1 MSPSYNEELLLR
13 LNVKEPR
20 TRTGS
25 KGILG
30 KETGVEAA
38 DKQVVRLHPSTTTS
52 EPLCIVPHLSC
63 RGGIFCTRVPM
74 KRKSPPPSS
83 NPSNDEGVAPSFAA
97 PSAAASDAF
106 ASQPPPVKKKRMT
119 QPVGNLTNA
128 QKRLL
133 CVKFSQVKMTQ
144 QELCVW
150 AKEEFSLVNLPHQST
165 ISKILARA
173 GELTSMTS
181 KDLSARRKGLV
192 TCPEL
197 DTALC
202 NWVLYARQNNKKLS
216 GDMIKEKARQLAAT
230 LGLGSKMTFSNGW
243 LGGFK
248 KRHNIRLGGGATTG
262 TTGAAVTHQQH
273 NASSPHSLDS
283 ALSTS
288 VAAIGLG
295 GVAAIR
301 GSLQNPGEA
310 SAFGAS
316 PVDQFAAMSAT
327 LASTSPTAA
336 AASAAISS
344 SIRELQEIC
353 KMYHPTDI
361 FTMSETG
368 LYYALSP
375 EKPASGGRGARQ
387 AATAKNYEKERLTIV
402 LAVNAEGSE
411 RLEPFF
417 IGTTKLPKEML
428 QTGGGIGYNIG
439 IGGASA
445 GGLLALDVD
454 EPSVPFQ
461 YRDNPKAWM
470 TPVLFQEWISTL
482 DTKLRDIQ
490 RTILLLIPQAPSHIC
505 ISLEL
510 TNIRVEMLPP
520 PPSTSSALPTLQS
533 PYQPFESG
541 IFAAFKR
548 RYRRHHMHHAL
559 DRFEAGVGGDLY
571 KLDLVQAMR
580 WVRDCWM
587 HMLPASL
594 LKHFWDRT
602 ELITHPAPAAK
613 PSPQTYHAMEE
624 LELRMESDICDTV
637 AALQVA
643 RPMTIDEFLNPS
655 GEITDL
661 HCTGMDESDFI
672 LSVGGSSSTLMIPT
686 TTEGT
691 DGAAK
696 ALDPLAPGAKDSS
709 SEGNGAGVALAS
721 SSNSGV
727 TATAFTVAPFG
738 APRTSNEQLLVSLK
752 VLLPELDRLRFDE
765 HTKTSIRI
773 AFRKLKDKEAEAQQQ
788 PLSSDAKQQ
797 RHHATR
803 KAMMMAGSIS
813 SAAIGISSASMTPVA
828 SAGDLVSGMVELP
841 PQVVE
846 VSPDTHEETQQQVA
860 VVPGLVSDTMDST
873 VI

>member
-1 MSPSYNEELLLR
+1 
-13 LNVKEPR
+13 
-20 TRTGS
+20 
-25 KGILG
+25 
-30 KETGVEAA
+30 
-38 DKQVVRLHPSTTTS
+38 
-52 EPLCIVPHLSC
+52 
-63 RGGIFCTRVPM
+63 M
-74 KRKSPPPSS
+74 KRKSPPPG
-83 NPSNDEGVAPSFAA
+83 NDEGLAA
-97 PSAAASDAF
+97 SSAVPSAPDAF
-106 ASQPPPVKKKRMT
+106 ASPPPPPAAKKKRVT

-150 AKEEFSLVNLPHQST
+150 AKEEFGLVNLPHQST
-165 ISKILARA
+165 ISKILARTS
-173 GELTSMTS
+173 ELTSMTS

-216 GDMIKEKARQLAAT
+216 GDMIKEKARQLAVT

-248 KRHNIRLGGGATTG
+248 KRHNIRLGGGAAT
-262 TTGAAVTHQQH
+262 AVPHPQH
-273 NASSPHSLDS
+273 NASSPHSLV
-283 ALSTS
+283 ATLPTSTT
-288 VAAIGLG
+288 AIGLG

-301 GSLQNPGEA
+301 GSLPNPGDATAFDAA
-310 SAFGAS
+310 S
-316 PVDQFAAMSAT
+316 VDQFAAMSAT

-336 AASAAISS
+336 AIAAAAAISNS
-344 SIRELQEIC
+344 VRELQEIC

-387 AATAKNYEKERLTIV
+387 AATAKNYEKERLTIA
-402 LAVNAEGSE
+402 LAANAEGSE

-417 IGTTKLPKEML
+417 IGTTKLPKEVL
-428 QTGGGIGYNIG
+428 QTGGGLGGNAG
-439 IGGASA
+439 VGGGASA
-445 GGLLALDVD
+445 GSLLLLDGD

-461 YRDNPKAWM
+461 YQDNPKAWM
-470 TPVLFQEWISTL
+470 TPVLFQEWIGSF
-482 DTKLRDIQ
+482 DTKLRDTQ

-505 ISLEL
+505 IGLEL

-520 PPSTSSALPTLQS
+520 PPSTTSSALATLQS

-587 HMLPASL
+587 HMVPASL

-602 ELITHPAPAAK
+602 ELITPPVPAAK
-613 PSPQTYHAMEE
+613 PSPQTFHAMEE

-643 RPMTIDEFLNPS
+643 RPMT
-655 GEITDL
+655 
-661 HCTGMDESDFI
+661 
-672 LSVGGSSSTLMIPT
+672 ST
-686 TTEGT
+686 
-691 DGAAK
+691 
-696 ALDPLAPGAKDSS
+696 S
-709 SEGNGAGVALAS
+709 
-721 SSNSGV
+721 
-727 TATAFTVAPFG
+727 F
-738 APRTSNEQLLVSLK
+738 
-752 VLLPELDRLRFDE
+752 
-765 HTKTSIRI
+765 
-773 AFRKLKDKEAEAQQQ
+773 
-788 PLSSDAKQQ
+788 
-797 RHHATR
+797 
-803 KAMMMAGSIS
+803 
-813 SAAIGISSASMTPVA
+813 
-828 SAGDLVSGMVELP
+828 
-841 PQVVE
+841 
-846 VSPDTHEETQQQVA
+846 
-860 VVPGLVSDTMDST
+860 
-873 VI
+873 